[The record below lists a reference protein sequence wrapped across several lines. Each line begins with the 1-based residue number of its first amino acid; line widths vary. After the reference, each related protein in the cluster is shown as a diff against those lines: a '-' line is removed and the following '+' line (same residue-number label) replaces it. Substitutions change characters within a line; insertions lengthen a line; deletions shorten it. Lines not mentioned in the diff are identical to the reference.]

1 MLLCKDTPN
10 VLRSVVSARQC
21 HRGPLT
27 ALQGAARSHKVAMP
41 SGPTTVFFC
50 RHGETDW
57 NASHKLQ
64 GRSDIP
70 LNSAGLEQAQCIAN
84 VLKGQDLAA
93 VFSSP
98 LMRAKHTAEAI
109 ATAIGSEVIVDPRLR
124 ERNLG
129 IMEGRTG
136 KEIQSEHPQVW
147 EKWQCLEELPPEAQ
161 CEPEPEVVAR
171 VEDML
176 FSIAKE
182 HPGQAVALVSH
193 GGVLRCLCKRT
204 FGNASISTLQ
214 VDGRTWQS
222 LRLDDASHLTN
233 PGLPV

>member
-1 MLLCKDTPN
+1 MT
-10 VLRSVVSARQC
+10 SA
-21 HRGPLT
+21 
-27 ALQGAARSHKVAMP
+27 
-41 SGPTTVFFC
+41 PTTVYFC

-57 NASHKLQ
+57 NAGHKLQ

-70 LNSAGLEQAQCIAN
+70 LNAAGQEQAQCIAAA
-84 VLKGQDLAA
+84 LQGQGLVA

-109 ATAIGSEVIVDPRLR
+109 ANAIGTEVIVDAGLR

-136 KEIQSEHPQVW
+136 KELASEHPQVW
-147 EKWQCLEELPPEAQ
+147 EKWQRLEELPEEAL

-171 VEDML
+171 VEQVL
-176 FSIAKE
+176 FSIAE
-182 HPGQAVALVSH
+182 AHPGKAVALVSH

-214 VDGRTWQS
+214 VEGSSWRS

-233 PGLPV
+233 PGLQV